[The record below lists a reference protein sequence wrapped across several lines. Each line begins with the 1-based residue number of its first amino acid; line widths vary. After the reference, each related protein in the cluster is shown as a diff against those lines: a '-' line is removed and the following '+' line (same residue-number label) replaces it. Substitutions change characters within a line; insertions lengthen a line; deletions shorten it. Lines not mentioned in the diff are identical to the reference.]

1 MADVDIRQFD
11 TTIEFEPE
19 IITAGPGA
27 VPLAGREVATATDLS
42 RLKALLRPLILEL
55 LDDEF
60 GDHVRMLG

>member
-1 MADVDIRQFD
+1 
-11 TTIEFEPE
+11 
-19 IITAGPGA
+19 

-42 RLKALLRPLILEL
+42 RLKALLRPVILEL